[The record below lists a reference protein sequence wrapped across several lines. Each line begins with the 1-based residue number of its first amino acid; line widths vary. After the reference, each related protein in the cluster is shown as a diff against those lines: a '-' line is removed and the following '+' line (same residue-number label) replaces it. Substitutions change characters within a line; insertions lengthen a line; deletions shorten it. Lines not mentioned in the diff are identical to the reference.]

1 VAPKTVQQA
10 GLSAADRKPG
20 MITRKESDLRSEFL
34 KQVLD
39 IPGGEKINRCIQCGT
54 CSGSC
59 PVSYAMDLQPREII
73 GLFRAGLIEKILQSR
88 TIWICASCYQCASRC
103 PSAIKITDII
113 YALKRIAM
121 ERKIYPDKF
130 PVYALS
136 SKFVDNVNR
145 YGRNFEL
152 GLMMQFYLKTD
163 PLRLLRMAPMGMKLA
178 KSGRVSLK
186 PKRIRAIEDIRKIIA
201 KADTFSVPRAIHKKE
216 YSVGMIGYRA
226 VDGELPASGG
236 ALR

>member
-1 VAPKTVQQA
+1 MAPKTVQQ
-10 GLSAADRKPG
+10 LDDRKPG
-20 MITRKESDLRSEFL
+20 MVTRKESELRLEFL
-34 KQVLD
+34 NQVMD

-59 PVSYAMDLQPREII
+59 PVSYAMDVQPRELIA
-73 GLFRAGLIEKILQSR
+73 LFRAGLIEKILQSR
-88 TIWICASCYQCASRC
+88 SIWICASCYQCTSRC
-103 PSAIKITDII
+103 PSSIKVTDII

-136 SKFVDNVNR
+136 AKFVDNVNR

-163 PLRLLRMAPMGMKLA
+163 LMRLFRMAPMGFKLMKL
-178 KSGRVSLK
+178 GRISIA
-186 PKRIRAIEDIRKIIA
+186 PKRIRALEDIRKIIA
-201 KADTFSVPRAIHKKE
+201 KADTFAVPRETHKKE
-216 YSVGMIGYRA
+216 YIEGMIGYRA
-226 VDGELPASGG
+226 VDGEVPDSGG
-236 ALR
+236 VQR

>member
-1 VAPKTVQQA
+1 MTPKIVLPV
-10 GLSAADRKPG
+10 GNHKPG
-20 MITRKESDLRSEFL
+20 MVTRKEAELRSAFL
-34 KQVLD
+34 AQVLD

-73 GLFRAGLIEKILQSR
+73 ALFRAGLIEKILQSR

-103 PSAIKITDII
+103 PSGIKITDIM

-121 ERKIYPDKF
+121 ERKIYPDQF

-136 SKFVDNVNR
+136 SKFVNNVNR
-145 YGRNFEL
+145 YGRNYEI

-163 PLRLLRMAPMGMKLA
+163 PLRLLRMAPMGLKLMKL
-178 KSGRVSLK
+178 GRISLR
-186 PKRIRAIEDIRKIIA
+186 PKRIRALKDIRKIIA
-201 KADTFSVPRAIHKKE
+201 KADTFSVPREIHKKE
-216 YSVGMIGYRA
+216 YVEGMIGYRA
-226 VDGELPASGG
+226 VDGEVPIQSGVV
-236 ALR
+236 R